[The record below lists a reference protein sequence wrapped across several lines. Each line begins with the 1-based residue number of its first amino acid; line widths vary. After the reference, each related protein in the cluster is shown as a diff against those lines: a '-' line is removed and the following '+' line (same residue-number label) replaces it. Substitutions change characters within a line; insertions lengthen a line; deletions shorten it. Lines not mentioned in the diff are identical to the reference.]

1 MWENFISEDLVSLDD
16 IDTSEIECDGCS
28 DDDSDF
34 YDSFDDESL
43 GFDFSS
49 EEMDMDE
56 PELSSLED
64 TDESGASNTHLHKEH
79 HSSEI
84 SFTGNGRCRVCGCGQ
99 WAGFGDTCENCGHFY
114 NKHI

>member
-1 MWENFISEDLVSLDD
+1 MWENFVSEDLVSLDD
-16 IDTSEIECDGCS
+16 IDTSEIECDGF
-28 DDDSDF
+28 DDDNSDF
-34 YDSFDDESL
+34 YDSFCGDLEYDLLSDGTDL
-43 GFDFSS
+43 N
-49 EEMDMDE
+49 E

-64 TDESGASNTHLHKEH
+64 TDGNGASDAHPHKEH